1 MSREE
6 KKEYL
11 NGYKKACIKLVALQ
25 EQMESLREVGQTA
38 RSQQLSDMPKGGKRH
53 KDLSD
58 LVVKT
63 EKLQDRIDDV
73 MIETLQVKIDIEES
87 LLGVKDAE
95 EARVLRLRYI
105 DFTVIVKYC
114 MFTEGH
120 WKIMKTRSLHRF
132 AHPYMIICK
141 VKKRNN
147 KRHLILRCLL
157 FMGKDVM
164 LL

>member
-73 MIETLQVKIDIEES
+73 MIETLQVKIEIEES
-87 LLGVKDAE
+87 LLEVKDAE

-105 DFTVIVKYC
+105 DF
-114 MFTEGH
+114 
-120 WKIMKTRSLHRF
+120 MKWEDISEEMNYSYRQVLYVHGR
-132 AHPYMIICK
+132 ALENYEN
-141 VKKRNN
+141 KK
-147 KRHLILRCLL
+147 LA
-157 FMGKDVM
+157 
-164 LL
+164 